1 MLPLRTSRP
10 NGVLVGIRVLYQ
22 LKKPFIPS
30 RSPVFG
36 FPNLTSTLSQR
47 VSVVQNKIDLIVVI
61 PWSLELLLGLRA
73 PSELVAL
80 QREGVALPDKVFCL
94 VFCSDSKMLDV
105 NLGDGSRSKGK
116 IDLDEA
122 YRKVGGGNC
131 WMTSVTHRQMRN
143 FSCLS
148 HTMESCRRLPFTT
161 RPKIMLIMTPEH
173 TMPLFK

>member
-1 MLPLRTSRP
+1 MTLRTSRP
-10 NGVLVGIRVLYQ
+10 NGVLVGIRVLCQ

-47 VSVVQNKIDLIVVI
+47 VSVVQNIIDLIVVI

-105 NLGDGSRSKGK
+105 TESTLETAAVQKERS
-116 IDLDEA
+116 
-122 YRKVGGGNC
+122 
-131 WMTSVTHRQMRN
+131 T
-143 FSCLS
+143 
-148 HTMESCRRLPFTT
+148 
-161 RPKIMLIMTPEH
+161 
-173 TMPLFK
+173 

>member
-1 MLPLRTSRP
+1 LC
-10 NGVLVGIRVLYQ
+10 Q

-105 NLGDGSRSKGK
+105 TESTLATAAVQKERS
-116 IDLDEA
+116 
-122 YRKVGGGNC
+122 
-131 WMTSVTHRQMRN
+131 T
-143 FSCLS
+143 
-148 HTMESCRRLPFTT
+148 
-161 RPKIMLIMTPEH
+161 
-173 TMPLFK
+173 